1 MQIKNTWNHRM
12 PLENKSYYGGIY
24 IYFMNQKLLKSK
36 NGNKKPVMNVK

>member
-1 MQIKNTWNHRM
+1 MQIKNMSNHRT

-36 NGNKKPVMNVK
+36 KDNKNP